1 MTLGDTT
8 TNENGFASGMVN
20 LARLDEGCD
29 LTGDFDPA
37 SKFDLAAGRN
47 NELLASLPGEHAGEI
62 LTDTGGFRRV
72 RNEAGMEVVHQK
84 CCGLDVHQA
93 SVCACV
99 AVKEG
104 RKSVKYKRRFGTRTD
119 DLRALA
125 DWLRQYGVTHV
136 AMEATGVYWKPVWNI
151 LEGQFELLLV
161 NPQHLKAIPGKK
173 TDMKDGERIADLLQH
188 GLLRA
193 SFVPPIAVRELRD
206 LTRSRAS
213 LAQERSRI
221 ANRIQKVLEDANIKL
236 GSVAS
241 DVLGV
246 SGRQM
251 LEAIIA
257 GEQDPDKLADLA
269 RGTLRKKIPE
279 LRRAL
284 LGQVR
289 ETQRFLLRSWLR
301 MLDFIDSMITQFDQQ
316 IHQQGEPFQETVAAW
331 SEIPGVSRLTAW
343 TLAAE
348 LGTNMDQ
355 FETAGHL
362 ASWACVCPGTE
373 ESAGKRMSG
382 KTRKGSVWLR
392 RGLCEAAW
400 GASRTKASYY
410 RSQYQ
415 RLSVRRGRKRAL
427 IAVAHSI
434 LVTAYYICKRG
445 SRYAD
450 LGTDYFDRRDRER
463 TQRRLVKRLENL
475 GYAVTLGPAAAGD
488 TP

>member
-1 MTLGDTT
+1 
-8 TNENGFASGMVN
+8 
-20 LARLDEGCD
+20 
-29 LTGDFDPA
+29 
-37 SKFDLAAGRN
+37 
-47 NELLASLPGEHAGEI
+47 
-62 LTDTGGFRRV
+62 
-72 RNEAGMEVVHQK
+72 MEVVNQR
-84 CCGLDVHQA
+84 CCGLDVHKA

-99 AVKEG
+99 TIKVG
-104 RKSVKYKRRFGTRTD
+104 RKSVKYKSRFGTSTE

-125 DWLRQYGVTHV
+125 DWLQQYGVTLV

-151 LEGQFELLLV
+151 LEGRFELMLV

-173 TDMKDGERIADLLQH
+173 TDMKDGEGIADLLQH
-188 GLLRA
+188 GLLRG
-193 SFVPPIAVRELRD
+193 SFVPPVAVRELRD
-206 LTRSRAS
+206 LTRSRVS

-221 ANRIQKVLEDANIKL
+221 ANRVQKVLEDANIKL

-269 RGTLRKKIPE
+269 RGSLRKKIPE

-289 ETQRFLLRSWLR
+289 ETQRFLLRSWLK
-301 MLDFIDSMITQFDQQ
+301 MLDFIDSMIVQFDQQ
-316 IHQQGEPFQETVAAW
+316 IRQQGEPFQHTVAAW
-331 SEIPGVSRLTAW
+331 SEIPGVSRVTAW
-343 TLAAE
+343 TLVAE
-348 LGTNMDQ
+348 VGTNMKQ
-355 FETAGHL
+355 FETAEHL
-362 ASWACVCPGTE
+362 ASWACVCPGME

-382 KTRKGSVWLR
+382 KTRKGNVWLR

-400 GASRTKASYY
+400 GASRSKGSYY
-410 RSQYQ
+410 HSLFR
-415 RLSVRRGRKRAL
+415 RLSARRGHKRAL

-434 LVTAYYICKRG
+434 LVTAYYVCQRG

-463 TQRRLVKRLENL
+463 TQRRLVKRLESL
-475 GYAVTLGPAAAGD
+475 GYTVTLQPAANSD